1 MLACTMF
8 ATAQVTGDVNT
19 ARPLP
24 FVQDVE
30 TPPDSP
36 AAKPS
41 SPIVPRA
48 EASPRDDA
56 VAHAKSESRPAR
68 APKFE
73 VDHVFFDQTAEGVV
87 WALGKSYKAS
97 FSPTGATYIPFLGSR
112 APTNFPVT
120 FRLKSVTAGGRPIV
134 FDAAATAGHD
144 GTRVTFDRGCLVER
158 YATNLDSVEQEFS
171 LDNAPSAG
179 DLSLEID
186 VETTLAAVETA
197 DGLRW
202 ANELGAVSYTRAVVV
217 DAVGNRTPVLTQHRA
232 GAIEIRVPAT
242 VLEHAAYPIVIDPV
256 IGTFTVDSSVNDD
269 LNPDIAY
276 DLAAMQYQV
285 VWERVF
291 SLTDH
296 DCYSQLQDVNG
307 VTVAGSTVAID
318 FTTES
323 WMRPR
328 TANNRSF
335 TQFLVAAEVTDSA
348 GGPSMIMGRTRF
360 AGSNVT
366 GAQFFISPAIV
377 GDQIHVSVGGDPNS
391 VGPTYY
397 CVTWEHVV
405 TPGLD
410 SDIFAQLVTPTSA
423 LFGPLLPIDVSPG
436 TLDENPSVSR
446 SDGNPPALGQCWTI
460 VWNRQFA
467 PNDHD
472 IRGAQVTSGGGIKHP
487 SFSIDFTNSDDVLPS
502 ASSVI
507 DGPGLDRNY
516 LVVYQR
522 FIGPDNDIQG
532 TLLNATSVLNT
543 ADLSSLNA
551 FAPQDQ
557 VEPSA
562 DSDGAFFCVT
572 HSEQFAG
579 PDYDIYASTYNATPV
594 TIAELEGHQVVANT
608 VDPERMPRI
617 TALHSSGATDSC
629 YGIVWSDQFAAN
641 DHDVYG
647 GLYCSGLTLPF
658 CFPASGAIIPCPCG
672 NMGVAGHGCENSAS
686 TGGARLITTGLSQLP
701 PDTLVLTQSGELPS
715 SLSIFLQGNVTLAM
729 GVVFG
734 DGVRCVGG
742 SLLRLYVHNAVGGT
756 VFAPN
761 MMLGD
766 PPVSVRSAMLGDPLV
781 PGDIRYYQVYYR
793 DPANFCTVATF
804 NVGNAMQ
811 VAWAP

>member
-1 MLACTMF
+1 
-8 ATAQVTGDVNT
+8 
-19 ARPLP
+19 
-24 FVQDVE
+24 VQDIK
-30 TPPDSP
+30 TPPNSP
-36 AAKPS
+36 ATKPS
-41 SPIVPRA
+41 APIVPRA
-48 EASPRDDA
+48 DASAHDDA
-56 VAHAKSESRPAR
+56 AAQAKSESRPAR
-68 APKFE
+68 APNFE
-73 VDHVFFDQTAEGVV
+73 VDHVYFDQTEDGVV

-97 FSPTGATYIPFLGSR
+97 FSQTGAAYIPFLGSC
-112 APTNFPVT
+112 APTNYPVT
-120 FRLKSVTAGGRPIV
+120 FRLKSVTAGGRPIA
-134 FDAAATAGHD
+134 FDRAATAGHD

-158 YATNLDSVEQEFS
+158 YATNLDSVEQEFAFTS
-171 LDNAPSAG
+171 VPSGG

-217 DAVGNRTPVLTQHRA
+217 DAVGNRTPVVTQRRD

-242 VLEHAAYPIVIDPV
+242 VLENAAYPIVIDPV

-276 DLAAMQYQV
+276 DLGAMQYQV

-291 SLTDH
+291 SLVDH

-307 VTVAGSTVAID
+307 VTVAGSTVPID

-335 TQFLVAAEVTDSA
+335 TEFLVAAEVTDTA
-348 GGPSMIMGRTRF
+348 GGPSLIMGRTRF

-405 TPGLD
+405 TPGLE

-446 SDGNPPALGQCWTI
+446 SDGKPPTLGQCWTI

-472 IRGAQVTSGGGIKHP
+472 IRGAQVSSGGGIKHP
-487 SFSIDFTNSDDVLPS
+487 SFSIDFTSFDDVLPS

-543 ADLSSLNA
+543 ADLSSLNS
-551 FAPQDQ
+551 FAPRDQ
-557 VEPSA
+557 VEPTT
-562 DSDGAFFCVT
+562 DSDGAFFGVT
-572 HSEQFAG
+572 HSEQVAG
-579 PDYDIYASTYNATPV
+579 PDYDVYVSTYNATPV
-594 TIAELEGHQVVANT
+594 MIAELEGHQVVAGT
-608 VDPERMPRI
+608 ADPERLPQI
-617 TALHSSGATDSC
+617 TALHSSGAVSSC
-629 YGIVWSDQFAAN
+629 YGLVWSDTFAPN

-647 GLYCSGLTLPF
+647 GLYCSQLSVPF
-658 CFPASGAIIPCPCG
+658 CIPGSGTVIGCPCL
-672 NMGVAGHGCENSAS
+672 NMGTPGHGCDNSAS
-686 TGGARLITTGLSQLP
+686 TGGAILTTSGTSSILF
-701 PDTLVLTQSGELPS
+701 DTLVFTQSGELPS
-715 SLSIFLQGNVTLAM
+715 ALSIFLQGDTTSATGVT
-729 GVVFG
+729 FG
-734 DGVRCVGG
+734 DGVRCVSG
-742 SLLRLYVHNAVGGT
+742 SLKRLYVHNAVAGT
-756 VFAPN
+756 VTAPCC
-761 MMLGD
+761 GD
-766 PPVSVRSAMLGDPLV
+766 SPVSVRSAMLGDTISV
-781 PGDIRYYQVYYR
+781 GDTRYYQVYYR
-793 DPANFCTVATF
+793 DPNPSFCTPNTF
-804 NVGNAMQ
+804 NVGNAQQ